1 MRTPLVPLRCVRR
14 AARRDVLAAA
24 YWPPL
29 TRPSHGTAFRRG
41 NLTARAVREVVSDP
55 PSSVRSVSI
64 PTSTRRTAP
73 ASTRAPRPA
82 YRCVECG
89 WTAAKWVG
97 RCGECQVW
105 GSVLEDV
112 GPGGAA
118 PRTAAVSPAR
128 NPARPIAEI
137 DVESSRARP
146 TGVDELDRVLGGG
159 LVPGAVVLLAGE
171 PGVGKSTLLL
181 DVASRVAHGSGSGR
195 VLYVTGEESTGQVRL
210 RAERIGALDPHLLL
224 AAETDLGTVLGHIAQ
239 VDPVL
244 LVLDSVQTIASSAV
258 DGTAGGV
265 SQVREVAAAL
275 IAAAKERDLP
285 VVLVGHVTKDG
296 SVAGP
301 RTLEHLVDVVCQ
313 FEGDRHSRLRLLR
326 ATKNRYGPTDEVGC
340 FDLSESGIIGLADP
354 SGLFVSHERHHVPGT
369 CVTVTLEGRRPLATE
384 VQALVAPSM
393 LANPRRTTSG
403 VDASRLAMVLAVLQ
417 RRVGARLADQD
428 VYVSTVGGAR
438 VVEPSADLAL
448 ALATASSRE
457 NIALPR
463 GLVALG
469 EVGLAGEI
477 RAVTGV
483 QQRLAEAARLGFVRA
498 VVPAGSIEPG
508 AAPAAIELIEVGD
521 LAEAVRAT
529 GLAGDVGR

>member
-1 MRTPLVPLRCVRR
+1 MT
-14 AARRDVLAAA
+14 
-24 YWPPL
+24 
-29 TRPSHGTAFRRG
+29 
-41 NLTARAVREVVSDP
+41 
-55 PSSVRSVSI
+55 SSTV
-64 PTSTRRTAP
+64 RRTASGS
-73 ASTRAPRPA
+73 AGTSTAGRSSRTTRPG
-82 YRCVECG
+82 YRCSECG
-89 WTAAKWVG
+89 WTTSKWAG
-97 RCGECQVW
+97 RCGECQAW
-105 GSVLEDV
+105 GSVAEDA
-112 GPGGAA
+112 GPGGGA
-118 PRTAAVSPAR
+118 PRTPVVSPAR

-137 DVESSRARP
+137 DVEASRARP

-181 DVASRVAHGSGSGR
+181 DVACRVARGTEGPGADGPGAGAGRTGAGGGRTGAGGERTGAGGERTGAAGEPSGRR
-195 VLYVTGEESTGQVRL
+195 VLYVTGEESAGQVRL
-210 RAERIGALDPHLLL
+210 RAERIGALDPGLLL
-224 AAETDLGTVLGHIAQ
+224 AAETDLGTVLGHIEHVAP
-239 VDPVL
+239 DL
-244 LVLDSVQTIASSAV
+244 LVLDSVQTIASAAV
-258 DGTAGGV
+258 EGTAGGV

-326 ATKNRYGPTDEVGC
+326 ATKNRFGPTDEVGC
-340 FDLSESGIIGLADP
+340 FDLSESGIVGLADP

-384 VQALVAPSM
+384 IQALVAPSM

-457 NIALPR
+457 NVALPR

-469 EVGLAGEI
+469 EVGLAGEL
-477 RAVTGV
+477 RPVTGV
-483 QQRLAEAARLGFVRA
+483 LRRLSEAARLGFVRA

-508 AAPAAIELIEVGD
+508 TAPAGIELLEVAD

-529 GLAGDVGR
+529 GVAGDRRT

>member
-1 MRTPLVPLRCVRR
+1 MASRAGVWAAAASVRAMTSSTVRRPAPGSAGTSSSGR
-14 AARRDVLAAA
+14 AAR
-24 YWPPL
+24 
-29 TRPSHGTAFRRG
+29 
-41 NLTARAVREVVSDP
+41 
-55 PSSVRSVSI
+55 
-64 PTSTRRTAP
+64 
-73 ASTRAPRPA
+73 ASRPA
-82 YRCVECG
+82 YRCAECG
-89 WTAAKWVG
+89 WTTAKWAG
-97 RCGECQVW
+97 RCGECQAW
-105 GSVLEDV
+105 GSVAEDA
-112 GPGGAA
+112 GPGGGA
-118 PRTAAVSPAR
+118 PRTAVVAPTR

-137 DVESSRARP
+137 DVEASRARP

-181 DVASRVAHGSGSGR
+181 DVAARAARGGEGDGGGVPGAQPARR
-195 VLYVTGEESTGQVRL
+195 VLYVTGEESAGQVRL
-210 RAERIGALDPHLLL
+210 RAERIGALDPGLLL
-224 AAETDLGTVLGHIAQ
+224 AAETDLGTVLGHIEH
-239 VDPVL
+239 VDPDL
-244 LVLDSVQTIASSAV
+244 LVLDSVQTIASAAV
-258 DGTAGGV
+258 EGTAGGV

-275 IAAAKERDLP
+275 ISAAKERDLP

-326 ATKNRYGPTDEVGC
+326 ATKNRFGPTDEVGC
-340 FDLSESGIIGLADP
+340 FDLSESGIVGLADP

-384 VQALVAPSM
+384 IQALVAPSM

-403 VDASRLAMVLAVLQ
+403 VEASRLAMVLAVLQ

-457 NIALPR
+457 NVALPR

-469 EVGLAGEI
+469 EVGLAGEL
-477 RAVTGV
+477 RPVTGV
-483 QQRLAEAARLGFVRA
+483 LRRLSEAARLGFVRA

-508 AAPAAIELIEVGD
+508 TAPAGIELLEVAD

-529 GLAGDVGR
+529 GVAGDRRT

>member
-1 MRTPLVPLRCVRR
+1 MTSTTSARRPEPRNR
-14 AARRDVLAAA
+14 AARA
-24 YWPPL
+24 
-29 TRPSHGTAFRRG
+29 G
-41 NLTARAVREVVSDP
+41 
-55 PSSVRSVSI
+55 
-64 PTSTRRTAP
+64 
-73 ASTRAPRPA
+73 
-82 YRCVECG
+82 YRCGECG
-89 WTAAKWVG
+89 WTTSKWVG
-97 RCGECQVW
+97 RCGECQAW
-105 GSVLEDV
+105 GSVLEDT
-112 GPGGAA
+112 GPGGGA
-118 PRTAAVSPAR
+118 PRTATVAPTRS
-128 NPARPIAEI
+128 PARPIAEI
-137 DVESSRARP
+137 DVEASRARP

-181 DVASRVAHGSGSGR
+181 DVASRAARAGREGPSDGTAPRGRR
-195 VLYVTGEESTGQVRL
+195 VLYITGEESAGQVRL

-224 AAETDLGTVLGHIAQ
+224 AAETDLGTVLGHVEQ
-239 VDPVL
+239 VEPDL
-244 LVLDSVQTIASSAV
+244 LVVDSVQTIASAAIE
-258 DGTAGGV
+258 GAAGGV
-265 SQVREVAAAL
+265 SQVREVAGAL
-275 IAAAKERDLP
+275 IAVAKERDMP

-313 FEGDRHSRLRLLR
+313 FEGERHSRLRLLR

-340 FDLSESGIIGLADP
+340 FDLNESGIEGLTDP
-354 SGLFVSHERHHVPGT
+354 SGLFVSNALHHVPGT

-403 VDASRLAMVLAVLQ
+403 IDASRLAMVLAVLQ

-463 GLVALG
+463 GLVAVG

-477 RAVTGV
+477 RAVTGTMR
-483 QQRLAEAARLGFVRA
+483 RLAEAARLGFVRA
-498 VVPAGSIEPG
+498 VVPAGSVEAG
-508 AAPAAIELIEVGD
+508 TAPAGMEILEAGD
-521 LAEAVRAT
+521 LAEAVRAC
-529 GLAGDVGR
+529 GVSGERAS

>member
-1 MRTPLVPLRCVRR
+1 VSAAADTVRAMTSSTVRR
-14 AARRDVLAAA
+14 
-24 YWPPL
+24 
-29 TRPSHGTAFRRG
+29 TTSGPSGATGGSGASAPGR
-41 NLTARAVREVVSDP
+41 TARSQ
-55 PSSVRSVSI
+55 
-64 PTSTRRTAP
+64 
-73 ASTRAPRPA
+73 RPG
-82 YRCVECG
+82 YRCGECG
-89 WTAAKWVG
+89 WTTAKWAG
-97 RCGECQVW
+97 RCGECQAW
-105 GSVLEDV
+105 GSVVEDA
-112 GPGGAA
+112 GPGGGA
-118 PRTAAVSPAR
+118 PRTAVVSPAR
-128 NPARPIAEI
+128 NPARPIADI
-137 DVESSRARP
+137 DVEASRARP

-181 DVASRVAHGSGSGR
+181 DVACRVARGTVLDGGVAQARR
-195 VLYVTGEESTGQVRL
+195 VLYVTGEESAGQVRL
-210 RAERIGALDPHLLL
+210 RAERIGALDPGLLL
-224 AAETDLGTVLGHIAQ
+224 AAETDLGTVLGHIEH
-239 VDPVL
+239 VDPDL
-244 LVLDSVQTIASSAV
+244 LVLDSVQTIASAAV
-258 DGTAGGV
+258 EGTAGGV

-326 ATKNRYGPTDEVGC
+326 ATKNRFGPTDEVGC
-340 FDLSESGIIGLADP
+340 FDLSESGIVGLADP

-384 VQALVAPSM
+384 IQALVAPSM

-457 NIALPR
+457 NVALPR

-469 EVGLAGEI
+469 EVGLAGEL
-477 RAVTGV
+477 RPVTGV
-483 QQRLAEAARLGFVRA
+483 LRRLSEAARLGFVRA
-498 VVPAGSIEPG
+498 VVPTGSVEPG
-508 AAPAAIELIEVGD
+508 TAPAGIELLEVAD

-529 GLAGDVGR
+529 GVAGERRT